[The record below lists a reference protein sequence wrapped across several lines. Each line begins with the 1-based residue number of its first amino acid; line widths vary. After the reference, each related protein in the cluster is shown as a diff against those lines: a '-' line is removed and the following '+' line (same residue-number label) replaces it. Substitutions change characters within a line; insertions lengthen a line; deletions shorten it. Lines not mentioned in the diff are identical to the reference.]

1 MEQPT
6 KDRARRPRKANA
18 DSSSAAENLT
28 EKRGDALHDL
38 KSVDHEPDD
47 TILVHVTDEP
57 DVMKQHEE
65 IKEQTD
71 RESMAFI
78 DPENRV
84 TAQLRG
90 ENNIKRLQEA
100 WTNQGPIGVKE
111 THKAPLPSP
120 VPLKPASA
128 TTPSSGGWNNKATRH
143 ALPGLVNV
151 APPSPPITPPLE
163 AKQDT
168 RRQSSPSPRHSRI
181 PSTGTR
187 ATVMDVAQAFVGA
200 SPSPSPGPATTPSI
214 TSSTA
219 NIQPVAP
226 AEIEEYD
233 ANDPGGWEKT
243 VTPAAVK
250 AERRRSN
257 YEKYSN
263 FVMPVLKEEKTPAP
277 SPANTLSK
285 AEVASFAAARADTR
299 KFVGA

>member
-18 DSSSAAENLT
+18 SATENVT
-28 EKRGDALHDL
+28 ENSGGALHDL
-38 KSVDHEPDD
+38 QSDD

-57 DVMKQHEE
+57 DVMKQQEE
-65 IKEQTD
+65 LKEQTD

-78 DPENRV
+78 DPDPEENRA
-84 TAQLRG
+84 TAQFRG

-100 WTNQGPIGVKE
+100 WANQGPIGVKE
-111 THKAPLPSP
+111 TRKAPLPSP
-120 VPLKPASA
+120 VPLKPTSA
-128 TTPSSGGWNNKATRH
+128 TTPSSGGWNNKATKH
-143 ALPGLVNV
+143 ELPGLVNV

-163 AKQDT
+163 TKQDT

-187 ATVMDVAQAFVGA
+187 ATVMDVAQAFGGA

-214 TSSTA
+214 TSSTS